1 MKKMMAIFM
10 MLILSIL
17 WSLSASNWFTMWMSM
32 EMNSM
37 MFIPIL
43 MTNATQSNSE
53 SGMKYFL
60 IQSISSMLFMSSAT
74 INTCSMK
81 LSLMTNNFMVLSLM
95 MKLGMFPF
103 YFWYVDIT
111 PKMDYIS
118 MTLLMTT
125 QKMIPFITMSNLTS
139 WNMKMKIMMMMN
151 MVTSALLAINHNK
164 IKIILTF
171 SSINQMSWMM
181 ASMMINMKTFWMM
194 MLIYV
199 SILVPINMNMK
210 KMKISTLTQLMK
222 FNSKSENLMFLS
234 LFGLPPMPGFM
245 MKWMVTQKFMLMKEK
260 VLPSLMIMSSAI
272 TLYYYLRM
280 FIQSTF
286 TKNAKTKMFKN
297 SENKMKKL
305 SQIMLIPTC
314 LILMS
319 M

>member
-1 MKKMMAIFM
+1 MGKMMAIFM

-17 WSLSASNWFTMWMSM
+17 WNLSALNWFTMWMSM

-37 MFIPIL
+37 MFIPLL
-43 MTNATQSNSE
+43 MTNSTQSNTE

-81 LSLMTNNFMVLSLM
+81 FTLVVNNFMILSLM

-103 YFWYVDIT
+103 YFWYADIA

-118 MTLLMTT
+118 MTLLMTI

-151 MVTSALLAINHNK
+151 MVISALLAINHNK
-164 IKIILTF
+164 IKVILTF

-181 ASMMINMKTFWMM
+181 ASLMINMKTFWVM
-194 MLIYV
+194 MLIYSSV
-199 SILVPINMNMK
+199 LIPINMNMK
-210 KMKISTLTQLMK
+210 KMKIMTVTQMK

-245 MKWMVTQKFMLMKEK
+245 MKWMITQKFMIMKEK
-260 VLPSLMIMSSAI
+260 VFPSLMIMTSAI

-280 FIQSTF
+280 FMLSSY
-286 TKNAKTKMFKN
+286 TKNSKIKVIKN
-297 SENKMKKL
+297 KEKKMKKMP
-305 SQIMLIPTC
+305 QIMLIP
-314 LILMS
+314 LSLMITS
-319 M
+319 L